1 MLLWRKGN
9 FFVAYKVVPENTQK
23 KTFHAANSELQ
34 IRCIH
39 RVTLT
44 GMTYFKNFKV
54 LGKLLL

>member
-1 MLLWRKGN
+1 MEKGN

-23 KTFHAANSELQ
+23 KTFHVANSELQ

-54 LGKLLL
+54 LGMLLL